1 MHAVATAHV
10 TPKTNAHVFSKQTEL
25 TTCLKVPIAAN
36 LLARE
41 EHRGRNRQQGQSTKL
56 LSSAATQAFVIV

>member
-10 TPKTNAHVFSKQTEL
+10 TPKTNAHAFSKQTESIK
-25 TTCLKVPIAAN
+25 CLKALIAAN

-56 LSSAATQAFVIV
+56 LSSAAMQAFVIV